1 MHFKHK
7 TTSSKVFKAIE
18 QQDENKSYI
27 QEVGSSLKHLM
38 WFNLENALGNMP
50 PD

>member
-18 QQDENKSYI
+18 QQDEDKSYI
-27 QEVGSSLKHLM
+27 PEVN
-38 WFNLENALGNMP
+38 FFT
-50 PD
+50 